1 MSAVDTQ
8 NHSLWS
14 NPKDLYS
21 LKRRHTRGKAAR
33 SHTSKPSKPS
43 PSSSSVSFS
52 ENSLHEPS
60 HTVDPSQDAA
70 SPPRAK
76 GRHNGY
82 DTDLNESDRSVRP
95 SGVPSWFGSLRT
107 LTISATASTKG
118 AFAPLVQSSK
128 SSKSSSRSKS
138 RGRSSSIFYTGTLE
152 DQDNDSDGN
161 DDHYYE
167 EPLTNRNGLKENRV
181 RGPRMSWN
189 LDPSLGGLLP
199 QSYKTVSGSEPSSPT
214 TMSASPTSSSMQ
226 SKVEDLAISQAP
238 SRDDHPGADDA
249 DAHPDDAW
257 DALSDDHSAGI
268 SPLSGAPTATT
279 PTSSTFSFIK
289 TYVSLPGSSGG
300 QRNSSGSS
308 TPTGSGFWSIR
319 KLLGSK
325 QYVSLDGPGNHTED
339 RGVPDDS
346 DETEESYRD
355 KKGEKGT
362 MPLTLSDVEPRPAR
376 SRSFKKLGRSD

>member
-14 NPKDLYS
+14 SPKDLYS
-21 LKRRHTRGKAAR
+21 LKRRHTRGKSAR
-33 SHTSKPSKPS
+33 SHAFKLSKPS

-60 HTVDPSQDAA
+60 HAVDPSQDVA

-107 LTISATASTKG
+107 LTISATSSTKG

-128 SSKSSSRSKS
+128 SSSRSK
-138 RGRSSSIFYTGTLE
+138 GRSSSIFYTGTLE

-161 DDHYYE
+161 DDHYYD
-167 EPLTNRNGLKENRV
+167 EPLTSRNGLKENRV

-189 LDPSLGGLLP
+189 IDPSLGGLLP

-214 TMSASPTSSSMQ
+214 TMSASPTSLSMQ
-226 SKVEDLAISQAP
+226 YKVEDLAISHAP
-238 SRDDHPGADDA
+238 SRDDHPGANDA

-257 DALSDDHSAGI
+257 DALSDDHAAGT
-268 SPLSGAPTATT
+268 SPLSGATTTTT

-289 TYVSLPGSSGG
+289 AYVPSLPSSGG

-325 QYVSLDGPGNHTED
+325 QYVSLDGPSNQTED
-339 RGVPDDS
+339 HGVPDDA
-346 DETEESYRD
+346 DETEESYMG